1 MFNALFSR
9 LKRHPKGKPLPALD
23 VRLAV
28 AALMVRLAKADENYA
43 FEEIAEIDA
52 ILVRAHGLKPIEAAK
67 LRADA
72 ERIEAAAPDTAA
84 FISEVQAHIPY
95 EDRASLYDALW
106 DVGLADEAL
115 RPEEDAFLA
124 EMASAL
130 GISALD
136 AEDTAKRHGRSD
148 A

>member
-1 MFNALFSR
+1 MFNTLFSR
-9 LKRHPKGKPLPALD
+9 LKRHPQEKPLPELD

-52 ILVRAHGLKPIEAAK
+52 ILSRAHGINPVEAAR

-72 ERIEAAAPDTAA
+72 ERIEAAAPGTEA

-106 DVGLADEAL
+106 DVGLADQAL
-115 RPEEDAFLA
+115 RPEEKTFLA
-124 EMASAL
+124 EMATAL
-130 GISALD
+130 GISSAD
-136 AEDTAKRHGRSD
+136 RAKTAQRHGSE